1 MRKPGTMASVR
12 KRFLIHPDRVNF
24 GVGVGVGCFSALG
37 ASFGRGIPEGLPQGW
52 QSSEAS
58 SDKAEQRQT
67 FGCWLFQE
75 EPLASPKALLSE
87 KRM

>member
-1 MRKPGTMASVR
+1 MRKAGTMASIR

-24 GVGVGVGCFSALG
+24 WVGVGCFSALG

-67 FGCWLFQE
+67 FGYWLFQE
-75 EPLASPKALLSE
+75 EPLPSPKALISE
-87 KRM
+87 KRI